1 MYLPIWCMTV
11 KPDTR
16 FDNSLEGSEPD
27 SLYGSEMARVTF
39 RRLQEELITNELS
52 SEYPDYYRM
61 RLCPVVG
68 DDIMANAYTVLPC
81 FDGVRLDGYRIVRE
95 FSVLVEI
102 SQDGVLVAAPRLLRE
117 IARRVGIL
125 TGRTRPSQS
134 QTSTTHVEM
143 F

>member
-1 MYLPIWCMTV
+1 MYLPIWRMTV
-11 KPDTR
+11 EPDTR
-16 FDNSLEGSEPD
+16 FDNSLGGAEFD
-27 SLYGSEMARVTF
+27 SLYGNELARSVF
-39 RRLQEELITNELS
+39 RRLQEELITNDRS

-61 RLCPVVG
+61 RLDPVVG
-68 DDIMANAYTVLPC
+68 EDIWAHLYTVLPC

-117 IARRVGIL
+117 IARRAGIL

-134 QTSTTHVEM
+134 QTSTTQVEM